1 MQISNN
7 VYCDNLFENI
17 EVVNKLLPNPYKD
30 YPYLI
35 IKNFFSQQLSNEI
48 ANSVQKDN
56 KTLKKAKVKHEILNG
71 IIQPELIE
79 KYRKT
84 NIYKLND
91 TYQNIYDTQFLKYK
105 PIIEEYFSSVLTF
118 STKVQVLEYK
128 KGYFYVKHADDSSE
142 IIDENGDTI
151 GFKNV
156 ANMRKI
162 TTVLFGTNHTE
173 NYKNDKYSFSGGELK
188 FNYLYDKD
196 NNPII
201 LKPQAGDMI
210 VFPSN
215 PYFSHEVLEVQDGY
229 RLTLVQWHD
238 AII

>member
-17 EVVNKLLPNPYKD
+17 EITNKLLPNQYKD

-35 IKNFFSQQLSNEI
+35 IKNFLSLQLTNEI
-48 ANSVQKDN
+48 AKTVQGDN
-56 KTLKKAKVKHEILNG
+56 KTLKKAKVKKEILTG
-71 IIQPELIE
+71 IIQSDVIE

-91 TYQNIYDTQFLKYK
+91 RYQNIYDTQFLKYK
-105 PIIEEYFSSVLTF
+105 PAIEEYFSSILTF

-142 IIDENGDTI
+142 IIDEDGNTI

-156 ANMRKI
+156 ASMRKL
-162 TTVLFGTNHTE
+162 TTVLFGTNHCE
-173 NYKNDKYSFSGGELK
+173 KYSNDKYSFSGGELK
-188 FNYLYDKD
+188 FNYLYDK
-196 NNPII
+196 NGKQIV

-215 PYFSHEVLEVQDGY
+215 PYFSHEVLTVEDGY